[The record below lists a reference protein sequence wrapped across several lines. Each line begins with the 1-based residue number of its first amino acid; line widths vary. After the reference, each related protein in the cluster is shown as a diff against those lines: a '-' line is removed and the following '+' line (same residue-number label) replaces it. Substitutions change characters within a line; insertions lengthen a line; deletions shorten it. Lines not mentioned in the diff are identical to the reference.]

1 MSDEERNER
10 LIKLYKQNFSSK
22 YQDNSI
28 VTKIETHK
36 LTPSVEH
43 KSMVVSLKDVLNDND
58 DDSKNKNK
66 KEKQLDEDS
75 DEDQVGKM
83 KKL

>member
-58 DDSKNKNK
+58 DDNKNKK

-75 DEDQVGKM
+75 DEDQVRKE